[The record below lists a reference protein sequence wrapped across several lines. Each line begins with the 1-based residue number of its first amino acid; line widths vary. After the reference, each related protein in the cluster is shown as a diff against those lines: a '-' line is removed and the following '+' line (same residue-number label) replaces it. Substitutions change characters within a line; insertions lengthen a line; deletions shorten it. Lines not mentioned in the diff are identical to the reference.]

1 MIPAGVRIWA
11 AAAPVDMRR
20 GFQGLAELARE
31 QLSQD
36 PSSGALL
43 VFTNRRRDRL
53 KLLWHDR
60 TGFCLLYKV
69 LDRPRGFFRI
79 PQAAPGASSVAVDPA
94 EMAAILEGVQLPV
107 SKTTTTRGI
116 VRQARDAVL
125 RLGSTPSHYAGA

>member
-1 MIPAGVRIWA
+1 MIPAGVRILA

-31 QLSQD
+31 QLAQD
-36 PSSGALL
+36 PSSGTLL
-43 VFTNRRRDRL
+43 VFTNKRRDRL

-69 LDRPRGFFRI
+69 MDHRGFFRI
-79 PQAAPGASSVAVDPA
+79 PEAAPGSTSVAVDAA

-107 SKTTTTRGI
+107 SKAATSRGI

-125 RLGSTPSHYAGA
+125 RLGSTQSNQTGA